1 MQVETTFD
9 LRDNIAALYIAILRE
24 DVLLPEEAFAVIS
37 ESKYKLTEEDVLDM
51 IRLREQGEP
60 YEEIAEIYGYTV
72 SGIKNRVYKHRKKTR
87 SGGNQKRSTN
97 KNII

>member
-1 MQVETTFD
+1 MQAETTFD
-9 LRDNIAALYIAILRE
+9 LRYNIAALYIAILRE

-72 SGIKNRVYKHRKKTR
+72 SGIKNRVYKHRKRDLPDGSLER
-87 SGGNQKRSTN
+87 SA
-97 KNII
+97 I